1 MSIVAHLAELERRH
15 RALEGADRLSA
26 PTAAVTTGRDL
37 PQRRGLGASWPTDQ
51 CRTCRFVLA
60 RLPRWRPTRLQ
71 PSIRSNWV
79 IGIEGGGSGSDIR
92 GDITQTVLGI
102 TGTAHAQT
110 DWIASAPDRLG
121 VGSLAVICQGRS
133 GVGWRRVFCI
143 HSFVQR
149 AIGSERDPTG
159 LDRRWR
165 HRMGILEQWSAKAE
179 YDYYDFGTRTITL
192 SERLLVLP
200 STSRVNVWQ
209 RNLSRQV
216 RDQLSILSPQRLA
229 LAGRASR
236 QPHR

>member
-1 MSIVAHLAELERRH
+1 MPHLPLCSRAASSVAAN
-15 RALEGADRLSA
+15 SA
-26 PTAAVTTGRDL
+26 
-37 PQRRGLGASWPTDQ
+37 
-51 CRTCRFVLA
+51 
-60 RLPRWRPTRLQ
+60 Q

-110 DWIASAPDRLG
+110 DWIASAPGRLG

-133 GVGWRRVFCI
+133 GVGWRRVFCN

-216 RDQLSILSPQRLA
+216 RDQYRF
-229 LAGRASR
+229 
-236 QPHR
+236 

>member
-1 MSIVAHLAELERRH
+1 MPHLPLCSRAASSVAAN
-15 RALEGADRLSA
+15 SA
-26 PTAAVTTGRDL
+26 
-37 PQRRGLGASWPTDQ
+37 
-51 CRTCRFVLA
+51 
-60 RLPRWRPTRLQ
+60 Q

-110 DWIASAPDRLG
+110 DWIASAPGRLG

-133 GVGWRRVFCI
+133 GVGW
-143 HSFVQR
+143 
-149 AIGSERDPTG
+149 RDPTG

-216 RDQLSILSPQRLA
+216 RDQYRF
-229 LAGRASR
+229 
-236 QPHR
+236 